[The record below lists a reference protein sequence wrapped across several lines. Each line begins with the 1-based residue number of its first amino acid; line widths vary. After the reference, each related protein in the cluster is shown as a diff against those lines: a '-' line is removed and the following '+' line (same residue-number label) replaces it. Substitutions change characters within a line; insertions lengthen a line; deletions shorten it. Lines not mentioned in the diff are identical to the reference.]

1 MNEKHFLRKACVAG
15 RFYPG
20 SKTALA
26 EQIASYL
33 FEAPKKEDAIALICP
48 HAGYMYSGA
57 IAGQAF
63 SSVNIPDKIIL
74 IGPNHT
80 GLGPDASVMPSGT
93 WEIPTGK
100 VEIDEVLASKVLA
113 SSTLFRADFEAHIME
128 HSLEVQLPFIH
139 ALNPSAKIVPVTVMG
154 ANVKECEEM
163 GKALAKVVS
172 KAKER
177 VLLLVS
183 SDMNHYESD
192 HATRVK
198 DRVAIERVEALDAKG
213 LIGVAAK
220 QDITMCGVLPTAIA
234 ICAAKTLGAKKGR
247 LVSYATSGEVSGD
260 MDEVVGYAG
269 MIIS

>member
-1 MNEKHFLRKACVAG
+1 MSEKKFLRKACVAG

-26 EQIASYL
+26 EQVASYL
-33 FEAPKKEDAIALICP
+33 FEAPKEDAIALICP
-48 HAGYMYSGA
+48 HAGYIYSGA
-57 IAGQAF
+57 IAGAAF

-80 GLGPDASVMPSGT
+80 GLGPNASVMPSGT

-100 VEIDEVLASKVLA
+100 IEIDEELASKVLA
-113 SSTLFRADFEAHIME
+113 SSALFQSDFEAHIME

-139 ALNPSAKIVPVTVMG
+139 ALNPSAQIVPITIM
-154 ANVKECEEM
+154 AAKAKEREEM

-172 KAKER
+172 KAGER
-177 VLLLVS
+177 VLILVS

-192 HATRVK
+192 QATRVK
-198 DRVAIERVEALDAKG
+198 DKLAIERVEALDAKG
-213 LIGVAAK
+213 LVEVAAK

-234 ICAAKTLGAKKGR
+234 IYAAKTLGAEKGR
-247 LVSYATSGEVSGD
+247 LVSYATSGEVNNE
-260 MDEVVGYAG
+260 MDAVVGYAG
-269 MIIS
+269 MILS